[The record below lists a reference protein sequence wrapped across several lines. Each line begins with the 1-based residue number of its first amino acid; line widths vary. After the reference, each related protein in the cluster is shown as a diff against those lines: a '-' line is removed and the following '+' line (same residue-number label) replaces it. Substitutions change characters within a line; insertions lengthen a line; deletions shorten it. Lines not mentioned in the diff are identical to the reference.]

1 MTNKLKLASS
11 IAVLI
16 SSLGAAV
23 SHAEEG
29 DKSIFVTTGKYFYDN
44 DLSIDDATPLTLGA
58 GYDFSDKW
66 GGELSYSYLNS
77 EVENSNID
85 VTTKHLLL
93 DGLYY
98 LGEAKGSWKPYL
110 VSGIGGR
117 KIDVDGFGDT
127 SSTFVNAG
135 IGIKGMLAE
144 NFQVRGDVRAL
155 HDLDDSFNDVGINV
169 GLAYVFG
176 GKPKASKPAVK
187 AVIPAPAKPMDT
199 DNDGVANNADACPTT
214 PANVNVDTK
223 GCALD
228 SDKDGVA
235 DYQDSCANTASTHK
249 VDTKGC
255 SLSLTE
261 TVAINLSIQFDNNSA
276 VVKET
281 QFAEVKR
288 VADFMSQYANTSVS
302 VEGYTDDRGS
312 AAYNKQLSQKRAD
325 AVKAVLVSQFNIDAT
340 RVKATGFGEATP
352 IETNDTA
359 TGRAANRR
367 VVANVSSEVEKAVT
381 K

>member
-16 SSLGAAV
+16 SSLGTAV

-187 AVIPAPAKPMDT
+187 AVISAPAKPMDT

-214 PANVNVDTK
+214 PANVKVDTK

-340 RVKATGFGEATP
+340 RVKATGFGEANP

>member
-11 IAVLI
+11 IAVLV
-16 SSLGAAV
+16 SSLSAGV
-23 SHAEEG
+23 SFADEG

-58 GYDFSDKW
+58 GYEFSDKW
-66 GGELSYSYLNS
+66 GGELSYTYLNS
-77 EVENSNID
+77 EVENSNVD

-98 LGEAKGSWKPYL
+98 LGDAKGDWKPYL

-117 KIDVDGFGDT
+117 NVDVDGFGDS

-135 IGIKGMLAE
+135 VGIKGLLAE

-155 HDLDDSFNDVGINV
+155 HDLDDSFNDVGVNI

-176 GKPKASKPAVK
+176 GKAKASKPTVK
-187 AVIPAPAKPMDT
+187 PAAITPAKPMDS
-199 DNDGVANNADACPTT
+199 DNDGVANTLDACPAT
-214 PANVNVDTK
+214 PANVTVDAK

-228 SDKDGVA
+228 SDNDGVA
-235 DYQDSCANTASTHK
+235 DYQDSCANTAATHK
-249 VDTKGC
+249 VDAKGC

-276 VVKET
+276 VVKESYY
-281 QFAEVKR
+281 AEVKR
-288 VADFMSQYANTSVS
+288 VADFMNQYANTQVS

-325 AVKAVLVSQFNIDAT
+325 AVKATLVSQFNIDAA
-340 RVKATGFGEATP
+340 RVTATGFGEINP
-352 IETNDTA
+352 IDTNDTA
-359 TGRAANRR
+359 AGRAANRR